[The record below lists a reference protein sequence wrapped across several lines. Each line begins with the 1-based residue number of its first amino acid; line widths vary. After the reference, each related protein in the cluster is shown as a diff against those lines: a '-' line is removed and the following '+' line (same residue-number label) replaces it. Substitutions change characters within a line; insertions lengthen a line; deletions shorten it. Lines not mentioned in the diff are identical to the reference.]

1 MKKQTLFRLV
11 KAICFCVLLT
21 LCISAATRIT
31 QRKASISR
39 MAPLLENP
47 TAYDV
52 LFVGNSHMVNS
63 VYPMELWREYGIAS
77 YNAAS
82 HGNSM
87 PMTYWTTMILFN
99 NYAVPKLLV
108 IDVKDVGSDS
118 KLIGSSADAHMALD
132 CFPLSLTKLRAIQD
146 LMGDPYTTDESG
158 NRYADLR
165 EEYVFTLGKYHSRWN
180 DLNENDFHPSHTRQ
194 KGAEMAVGVA
204 RPRDYDITDSS
215 GDEYGIGFVYL
226 RRLIEDC
233 QLRGVE
239 VLLTHLPYPAT
250 DEEQVTANTVRYIAD
265 AYGVDYIDFVSLD
278 QVVDYQTD
286 CFDYN
291 SHQNFSGAQKITDYL
306 GRYLRDHYD
315 LPDHSGDAAWA
326 ADYDAF
332 YEEKLA
338 QLDGQSD
345 LKSALSL
352 LHDDT
357 VSAVIELSEDSSVY
371 DDETMMRLLQN
382 TAREHIYEED
392 AYAKWSDALYPLDG
406 LEDAAAQGEACLLVL
421 DRGSSEVTQAVGG
434 SAQVTTSFG
443 VLDAHR
449 EDGKL
454 SLSIKR
460 GGRETYRQKDD
471 SRHDVRMLIVDG
483 RTGEVATSLAYDL

>member
-1 MKKQTLFRLV
+1 
-11 KAICFCVLLT
+11 
-21 LCISAATRIT
+21 
-31 QRKASISR
+31 
-39 MAPLLENP
+39 
-47 TAYDV
+47 
-52 LFVGNSHMVNS
+52 
-63 VYPMELWREYGIAS
+63 
-77 YNAAS
+77 
-82 HGNSM
+82 
-87 PMTYWTTMILFN
+87 
-99 NYAVPKLLV
+99 
-108 IDVKDVGSDS
+108 
-118 KLIGSSADAHMALD
+118 
-132 CFPLSLTKLRAIQD
+132 
-146 LMGDPYTTDESG
+146 
-158 NRYADLR
+158 
-165 EEYVFTLGKYHSRWN
+165 
-180 DLNENDFHPSHTRQ
+180 
-194 KGAEMAVGVA
+194 MAVGVA

-233 QLRGVE
+233 QRRGVE

-265 AYGVDYIDFVSLD
+265 AYGIDYIDFVSLD

-371 DDETMMRLLQN
+371 DDETLMRLLQN

-392 AYAKWSDALYPLDG
+392 AYTKWSDALYPLDG

-421 DRGSSEVTQAVGG
+421 DRGSGEVTQAVGG

-454 SLSIKR
+454 SLSITR